1 MLLMGACE
9 LYEIT
14 KDFPL
19 QFSETSNQFANIL
32 EANGRK
38 QHVNKSTYHR
48 GNHTLDLVITRR
60 WSCLIRESPKVLD
73 PSLCDNKGNVANSV
87 AITHFN
93 NF

>member
-48 GNHTLDLVITRR
+48 GNHTLDLVITQR
-60 WSCLIRESPKVLD
+60 WELSYSGIPESAG
-73 PSLCDNKGNVANSV
+73 SFSV
-87 AITHFN
+87 
-93 NF
+93 